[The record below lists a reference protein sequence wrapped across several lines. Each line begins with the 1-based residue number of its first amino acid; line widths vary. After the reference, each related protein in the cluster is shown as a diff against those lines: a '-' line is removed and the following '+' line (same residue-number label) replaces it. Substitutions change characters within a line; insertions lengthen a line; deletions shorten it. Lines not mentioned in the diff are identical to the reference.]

1 MLPVLP
7 QIVARGCAHGTRVA
21 VYDRTGRYTYDQ
33 LDRASASVALRLLD
47 GRDDLREARV
57 AFLVAPGF
65 DWIAIQ
71 WGIWRAGGIA
81 VPLPLSHPPAELD
94 YLIRDSDASIV
105 IADAD
110 NAAVIEP
117 VSMSCDARF
126 YLCDALTGAPYDP
139 YDPHDPYKPHD
150 PRSPSTDCVHERH
163 DRPAQRCRDHARRP
177 RRANPIAHHGVG
189 MDVE

>member
-7 QIVARGCAHGTRVA
+7 EIVARGCAHGTRVA
-21 VYDRTGRYTYDQ
+21 VYDRTGRYTFDQ

-47 GRDDLREARV
+47 GDNDLREARV

-65 DWIAIQ
+65 DWIAIL

-94 YLIRDSDASIV
+94 YLIHDSDASIV

-117 VSMSCDARF
+117 VSMSRDARF
-126 YLCDALTGAPYDP
+126 YLSDALTGAPTIP
-139 YDPHDPYKPHD
+139 TTPTIPTIPLAEHSSCT
-150 PRSPSTDCVHERH
+150 RAA
-163 DRPAQRCRDHARRP
+163 RPAGP
-177 RRANPIAHHGVG
+177 RVS
-189 MDVE
+189 

>member
-7 QIVARGCAHGTRVA
+7 EIVARGCAHGPRVA

-33 LDRASASVALRLLD
+33 LDRASTSVAVRLLD
-47 GRDDLREARV
+47 GHDDLREARV

-94 YLIRDSDASIV
+94 YLIRDSEASIV

-117 VSMSCDARF
+117 VSMSRNARF
-126 YLCDALTGAPYDP
+126 YLCDALTGADTVPTTP
-139 YDPHDPYKPHD
+139 TTPN
-150 PRSPSTDCVHERH
+150 CVHERH
-163 DRPAQRCRDHARRP
+163 DRPA
-177 RRANPIAHHGVG
+177 
-189 MDVE
+189 

>member
-1 MLPVLP
+1 M
-7 QIVARGCAHGTRVA
+7 AHVSLFTTGTDAIHTISSIAHRPA
-21 VYDRTGRYTYDQ
+21 
-33 LDRASASVALRLLD
+33 VALRLLD

-81 VPLPLSHPPAELD
+81 VPLPMSHPPAELD
-94 YLIRDSDASIV
+94 YLIRDSGASIV

-110 NAAVIEP
+110 NAAVDRACRDLVRRAVLSGDDSRP
-117 VSMSCDARF
+117 RAPTSHD
-126 YLCDALTGAPYDP
+126 PYDP
-139 YDPHDPYKPHD
+139 YDPHAPPD
-150 PRSPSTDCVHERH
+150 
-163 DRPAQRCRDHARRP
+163 
-177 RRANPIAHHGVG
+177 RRALIVYTSGTTGRPKGVVTTHGALSAQIQSLITRVG